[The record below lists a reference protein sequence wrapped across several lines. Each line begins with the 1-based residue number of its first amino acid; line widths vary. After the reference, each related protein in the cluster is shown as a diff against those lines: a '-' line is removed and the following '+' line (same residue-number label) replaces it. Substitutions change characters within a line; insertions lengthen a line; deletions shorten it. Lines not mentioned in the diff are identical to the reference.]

1 MAENFWE
8 ARINVALVTVV
19 TCKHSAEKQREELQ
33 RHDVFPSE
41 KDLSGREL
49 ADGNAPDNTE

>member
-1 MAENFWE
+1 MAQNFWE

-19 TCKHSAEKQREELQ
+19 TRKYCAEKQREKH
-33 RHDVFPSE
+33 RASAIPPSE

>member
-1 MAENFWE
+1 MAQNFWE

-19 TCKHSAEKQREELQ
+19 TCKHSAEKQREK
-33 RHDVFPSE
+33 HHASATPPSE